1 MPVRKRRGR
10 LRRPAVRRIKKRRG
24 AEALRPIGVVQS
36 ALLHQRQHFFFKE
49 FRYLFGLYGVEL
61 IVHGNADAFLA
72 AAYAEDA
79 AEVDFVFEL
88 ALGYLVLEPF
98 DYAARAFYVAGASYA
113 DFDFYHF
120 VYLPSARYS

>member
-1 MPVRKRRGR
+1 M
-10 LRRPAVRRIKKRRG
+10 LSFLCI
-24 AEALRPIGVVQS
+24 S
-36 ALLHQRQHFFFKE
+36 ALLHQRQDFRFKK
-49 FRYLFGLYGVEL
+49 FRYLVRGDGVEFV
-61 IVHGNADAFLA
+61 VHGDADAFLA
-72 AAYAEDA
+72 AAHAEDA

>member
-1 MPVRKRRGR
+1 MFVFCAP
-10 LRRPAVRRIKKRRG
+10 
-24 AEALRPIGVVQS
+24 
-36 ALLHQRQHFFFKE
+36 ALLHQRQYFRFKK
-49 FRYLFGLYGVEL
+49 FLHLVRGDGVEF
-61 IVHGNADAFLA
+61 VVDGDADAFLA
-72 AAYAEDA
+72 AAHAEDA